1 MGPESQLLSLILSW
15 TAGLEGIFP
24 VAPGVRLLPGPELS
38 DVSPLTSVGDSL
50 AQLWPTLPSGGFS
63 GNLMTK
69 GFRSDTFQGHHPHS
83 LPETQLVLK
92 Q

>member
-1 MGPESQLLSLILSW
+1 M
-15 TAGLEGIFP
+15 
-24 VAPGVRLLPGPELS
+24 APRVRLFPQPQLS

-50 AQLWPTLPSGGFS
+50 AQLQPTLLSGGFS

-69 GFRSDTFQGHHPHS
+69 GFRSDTFQGHYPHS
-83 LPETQLVLK
+83 LPEMQFVLK

>member
-1 MGPESQLLSLILSW
+1 M
-15 TAGLEGIFP
+15 
-24 VAPGVRLLPGPELS
+24 APGVRVALGPELS

-50 AQLWPTLPSGGFS
+50 SSAPAHSLWGFS

-83 LPETQLVLK
+83 LPRDELVLK